1 MLPRRFQMLP
11 RRLLAPIGWVVLAL
25 INTGLYRYTG
35 SLASALLA
43 IMTASVG
50 LALLAVILRDLL

>member
-1 MLPRRFQMLP
+1 MLP